1 MITSKIETKIL
12 PRDIERGWPNEKN
25 QLEKLIQIEK
35 SGKKIPLCIQNT
47 RKTPLK
53 AQFIIILKKLLNKK

>member
-1 MITSKIETKIL
+1 MTTSKIETKIL

-35 SGKKIPLCIQNT
+35 SGKQDPSLHPKHEKDPS
-47 RKTPLK
+47 
-53 AQFIIILKKLLNKK
+53 